1 MSKFY
6 DAIIAGAGPVGLMI
20 AGDLSA
26 SGLSVL
32 VLERD
37 EDLKSPWK
45 SLPLGMRALN
55 TPSVEAFYRRG
66 LLEKLGYYPAGA
78 EKNADSLFAAKKD
91 GFQFG
96 GHFAGQALDANQLD
110 LSQFKYRIPGTVM
123 RPLRTSVEDV
133 VRVLA
138 DRAQRDGCEIL
149 FGHTVTSI
157 VAQNDNITVQAT
169 KDGKTTDF
177 CGRWL
182 IGCDGGRSAVRKATE
197 VEFIG
202 TEPKMTGYITQ
213 AEIEGIEKLTKGFTP
228 TQAGMYIV
236 TGFGSLGML
245 DFDGGSYDRGQ
256 ETTNEHLQTVLHR
269 VTCRTDVG
277 LKNVARTMTFT
288 DRTMHAATYR
298 KGRVLLAGDAAH
310 IHSPLGGQGLNL
322 GLGDANNL
330 SWKLAATIRQEIAIG
345 TRTTGTDSNMEIGT
359 MLDTSILD
367 SYETERRPVVDSVL
381 EWTRAQIVTLQPD
394 AFGRSIHNIIR
405 DILATS
411 DGMHMF
417 LVRGWGLSQ
426 RYTLGEGEST
436 GHELIGS
443 TAPDF
448 EFDDGVQLGVKLQD
462 GKAWLVDFGND
473 TQLARLLAR
482 FKNTVNYCTI
492 GAKDTRGLKAVLVRP
507 DGVVSWAAEGTSANY
522 NALQGILVQWFS
534 Y

>member
-6 DAIIAGAGPVGLMI
+6 DAIVAGAGPVGLMI
-20 AGDLSA
+20 AGDLGA
-26 SGLSVL
+26 TGLSVL
-32 VLERD
+32 VVERD
-37 EDLKSPWK
+37 ENLKSPWK

-66 LLEKLGYYPAGA
+66 LLEKLGYDPSGA
-78 EKNADSLFAAKKD
+78 EENADSIFAAKKD

-96 GHFAGQALDANQLD
+96 GHFAGQSLDANQLD
-110 LSQFKYRIPGTVM
+110 LSRFKHRIPGSVM

-138 DRAQRDGCEIL
+138 DRAQSYGCEIL
-149 FGHTVTSI
+149 YGHNVTSI
-157 VAQNDNITVQAT
+157 LAQNDSVAVPVENF
-169 KDGKTTDF
+169 GKTADF
-177 CGRWL
+177 RGRWL
-182 IGCDGGRSAVRKATE
+182 VGCDGGRSMVRKAMD

-213 AEIEGIEKLTKGFTP
+213 AEIEGIEKLNKGFTP
-228 TQAGMYIV
+228 TKAGMYNV
-236 TGFGSLGML
+236 TGLGSLGML

-256 ETTNEHLQTVLHR
+256 EITDDHLQTVLER
-269 VTCRTDVG
+269 VTCRTDVSI
-277 LKNVARTMTFT
+277 KNVARSMTFT

-330 SWKLAATIRQEIAIG
+330 SWKLAATIRQEIALD
-345 TRTTGTDSNMEIGT
+345 TRTTGDDTNMKIGA
-359 MLDTSILD
+359 MLDMSTLD
-367 SYETERRPVVDSVL
+367 SYETERRPAVDSVL

-394 AFGRSIHNIIR
+394 AFGRSIQNVIR
-405 DILATS
+405 NVLATS

-426 RYTLGEGEST
+426 RYTLGDGEST
-436 GHELIGS
+436 GHELVGS

-448 EFDDGVQLGVKLQD
+448 EFDDGVRLGVKLQD
-462 GKAWLVDFGND
+462 GKAWLVDFGDD
-473 TQLARLLAR
+473 TRLAQLLAK
-482 FKNTVNYCTI
+482 FKSTVNYSYI
-492 GAKDTRGLKAVLVRP
+492 GAKDTRGLQALLVRP
-507 DGVVSWAAEGTSANY
+507 DRVVGWAVDGASVDY
-522 NALQGILVQWFS
+522 NALQDLLVKWFS